1 MCDELTADQIS
12 YLQERASALRAQWV
26 TATEIIIRVTPW
38 AGSTTQ
44 AVAWYRAERIPAF
57 GGRTAY
63 ELVKEGKGDAVLQ
76 YLDCVELGGF
86 A

>member
-1 MCDELTADQIS
+1 MLLKDKKQREWESATA
-12 YLQERASALRAQWV
+12 
-26 TATEIIIRVTPW
+26 IIKRVTPW

-44 AVAWYRAERIPAF
+44 AVAWYRTERIPAF

-63 ELVKEGKGDAVLQ
+63 ELVKEGKGEAVMH
-76 YLDCVELGGF
+76 YLDVVELGGF